1 MPHANSAWFFK
12 ETVLKIDPDWAYAC
26 FLLNVLLPGTG
37 TMISAAMAKEKCRC
51 DTVLVGIGQLLT
63 CPLLLFGWIW
73 SINHG
78 GALMDVAGIK
88 DKNSIESSMT
98 QGQTIKYALARLLYE
113 CFGTYILTLMFI
125 SAPENSFPLFLTFWI
140 TTAFAIRV
148 SGAHF
153 NPAISFAFS
162 LRKDTGSIS
171 RKLAVWYMAF
181 QCFGAL
187 AAGFT
192 CLWILG
198 GVPIA
203 APTGTID
210 TTFPFTAS
218 PYGNWFRSM
227 Y

>member
-37 TMISAAMAKEKCRC
+37 TMVSAAVAKEKCRC

-98 QGQTIKYALARLLYE
+98 QSQVIKYACARLMYE

-125 SAPENSFPLFLTFWI
+125 TGYPELVITRELFEKGLVLANSFPLFLTFWI

-181 QCFGAL
+181 QCMGAL

-198 GVPIA
+198 GVPVA
-203 APTGTID
+203 
-210 TTFPFTAS
+210 
-218 PYGNWFRSM
+218 
-227 Y
+227 